1 MVILIAFE
9 QDCEKL
15 IPQLPFIFDKKKL
28 KDVKDTNNRWAKSSE
43 LALYENFLPIN
54 KYQDVTSLRNAVLM
68 QKVLANERNR
78 NCYLSKTSMQ
88 TVAAKYKFM

>member
-1 MVILIAFE
+1 MVILITFE

-15 IPQLPFIFDKKKL
+15 IPQLPFIFDKKTL
-28 KDVKDTNNRWAKSSE
+28 KDVKDANN
-43 LALYENFLPIN
+43 
-54 KYQDVTSLRNAVLM
+54 YQDVVSLRNAVLM